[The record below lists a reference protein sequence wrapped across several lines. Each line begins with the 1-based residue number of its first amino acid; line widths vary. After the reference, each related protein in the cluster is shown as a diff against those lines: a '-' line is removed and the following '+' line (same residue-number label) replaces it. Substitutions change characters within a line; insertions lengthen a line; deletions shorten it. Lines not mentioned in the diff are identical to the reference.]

1 MSTEFEERE
10 RAAFEKWA
18 QNQHWPLN
26 TILDEDGFSSGIYLD
41 DRTIMAW
48 TGWLARARH
57 DHAETERLREA
68 LDWQPIETAPKDMT
82 QVLVSYICGK
92 RRMVAHAQYTPR
104 YTEENI
110 NSDCSEYCEEKDNYY
125 TPEGWYEICAAW
137 DDYSS
142 MKMHYEPTH
151 WMPLPEPP
159 NEALARKELTS
170 GT

>member
-1 MSTEFEERE
+1 MSTEFNE
-10 RAAFEKWA
+10 AAVSAEFKAWLVASKHKLKIWPTDEYIA
-18 QNQHWPLN
+18 QL
-26 TILDEDGFSSGIYLD
+26 GY
-41 DRTIMAW
+41 
-48 TGWLARARH
+48 LARARH
-57 DHAETERLREA
+57 DHEEMERLREA

-159 NEALARKELTS
+159 NEALARKEPTS
-170 GT
+170 GTE